1 MSQIKATITQINTV
15 DNLNIVTFDFHG
27 MMLKMMSLDLMS
39 GVEVGKKVMLAV
51 KPTHIAIAKD
61 FTGMLSYSNQIKAV
75 VQSCEMGIL
84 LSSVKLLAV
93 DVLLESIIT
102 SQSALIMDIKA
113 GDEVTAMIKASEVSI
128 VELLDE

>member
-27 MMLKMMSLDLMS
+27 TMLKMMSLDLMS

-51 KPTHIAIAKD
+51 KPTHIAIAKE
-61 FTGMLSYSNQIKAV
+61 FTGILSYSNQIKTV
-75 VQSCEMGIL
+75 VQSCEEGIL
-84 LSSVKLLAV
+84 LTSVKLLAA

-102 SQSALIMDIKA
+102 SQSASIMGLKA
-113 GDEVTAMIKASEVSI
+113 GDEVSAIIKASEVSI
-128 VELLDE
+128 AGLLDE